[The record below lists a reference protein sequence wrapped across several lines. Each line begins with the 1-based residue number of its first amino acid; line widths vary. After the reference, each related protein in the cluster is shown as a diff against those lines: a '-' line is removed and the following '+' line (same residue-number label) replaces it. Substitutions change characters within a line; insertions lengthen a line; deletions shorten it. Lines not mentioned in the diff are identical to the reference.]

1 MKKINSDSGPRLQG
15 GRWYWFKKESPK
27 GHFNWAAKGQFK
39 PDLSLITSTATPKTS
54 STWYNR
60 DLKHRHET
68 DDYDASQPRQTG
80 LRVSFSA
87 ENTKFKQCSF
97 PDRRR
102 LFLCEEVCLI
112 CYSLVMAFKDLRNLH
127 LISYDDGLID
137 GGKFIV
143 LYDL

>member
-1 MKKINSDSGPRLQG
+1 MTVVPVYKEGDDTDSKKNRRKAILTGLPRGNLNQIYHSSHRLQLQKRHLHDTIG
-15 GRWYWFKKESPK
+15 T
-27 GHFNWAAKGQFK
+27 
-39 PDLSLITSTATPKTS
+39 LSINTKRTTTTLR
-54 STWYNR
+54 NR
-60 DLKHRHET
+60 G
-68 DDYDASQPRQTG
+68 TG

-87 ENTKFKQCSF
+87 GKTKFKQCSF